1 MYFVKVPS
9 FPLNVTALDA
19 LAELRTCEVR
29 QWAHTRFVQLAKSLE
44 HIYRTWAP
52 ASLFVSLSQWTVPS
66 MEAHSIVCRIRMHM
80 EHLSLQSGEGIICL
94 YMCVNVCVWVQHLCA
109 HMLKSIC
116 VTLCIFT
123 VIIVLYKDENALYVS
138 ALFSHQ
144 KKKRKMPLQKVYE
157 RFRLCI
163 FSMAMKMR
171 VFFGAKELITAFS
184 WANSYNVKKKN
195 TARKRKA
202 KRENQIVAKS
212 TNLKQAAPWI
222 FLFAPEGNAAFC
234 I

>member
-1 MYFVKVPS
+1 MYFVKVPL

-144 KKKRKMPLQKVYE
+144 KKKKKCHCRK
-157 RFRLCI
+157 C
-163 FSMAMKMR
+163 MKGF
-171 VFFGAKELITAFS
+171 VCAFS
-184 WANSYNVKKKN
+184 AWRWKWGSFLGL
-195 TARKRKA
+195 
-202 KRENQIVAKS
+202 KS
-212 TNLKQAAPWI
+212 
-222 FLFAPEGNAAFC
+222 
-234 I
+234 